1 MVMQRWDPFSE
12 MMSLRQQMDR
22 LFDDSFGGMNRGR
35 GQQGGG
41 FPIDIYDRGDDVQV
55 RASLPGV
62 KPEDVK
68 ISVQNNTVTIEGET
82 RDETGTNAQARYQE
96 HRYGRMFRSFTL
108 PASVDASKA
117 TANFEHG
124 VLTLTLPRAESAK
137 VRQIPVQSGS
147 TQQAIPAQATSKGE
161 GASGQQGASANGQG
175 EHTSQQK
182 QPAHSGNSASK
193 S

>member
-1 MVMQRWDPFSE
+1 MQRWDPFSE

-22 LFDDSFGGMNRGR
+22 LFDESFGGMSRGR
-35 GQQGGG
+35 AQQGSG

-62 KPEDVK
+62 RPEDVK

-82 RDETGTNAQARYQE
+82 REEQNNAQARYQE

-108 PASVDASKA
+108 PASVDAGKA

-137 VRQIPVQSGS
+137 VRQIPVTSSGG
-147 TQQAIPAQATSKGE
+147 QQAIPAQATTKGE
-161 GASGQQGASANGQG
+161 ANSGQQSTTTDGQNERTSA
-175 EHTSQQK
+175 QK
-182 QPAHSGNSASK
+182 QPAASGNGASK